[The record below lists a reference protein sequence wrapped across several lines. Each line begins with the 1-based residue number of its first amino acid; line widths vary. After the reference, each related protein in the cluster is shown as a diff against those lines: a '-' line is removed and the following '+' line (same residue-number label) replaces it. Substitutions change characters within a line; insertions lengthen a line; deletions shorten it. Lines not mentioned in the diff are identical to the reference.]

1 MVAKPWKRLLGFG
14 YTGSITTPYFTTA
27 KTKSIDI
34 LVEKIEELEE
44 GLK

>member
-34 LVEKIEELEE
+34 RTQYLPLQNPF
-44 GLK
+44 